1 MNYLLVGVPFA
12 CEESMLV
19 PDDLAVKKSCQSWI
33 LVGQSL
39 NLQVAAHVRIFYV
52 HILQVD
58 VERTIGSF
66 IHSN

>member
-1 MNYLLVGVPFA
+1 
-12 CEESMLV
+12 MLV